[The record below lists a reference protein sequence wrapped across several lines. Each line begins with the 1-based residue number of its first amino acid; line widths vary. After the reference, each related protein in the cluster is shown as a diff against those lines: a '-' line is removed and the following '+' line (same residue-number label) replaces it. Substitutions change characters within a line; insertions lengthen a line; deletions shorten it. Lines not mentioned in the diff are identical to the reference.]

1 MSVFNIAID
10 GPASAGKST
19 IAKGVAKGLGIIYV
33 DTGALYRALGLKTL
47 RCSIAPED
55 SEAVEKMLPDTSITI
70 GFVDGAQRVY
80 LDGEDVSE
88 LIRTQEVAHAASVTS
103 AYEAVRTKLL
113 DLQRTIARENSSVM
127 DGRDIGTHVLP
138 EAQCKFYVTADER
151 VRAMRRYLELKEK
164 CALLGRTYE
173 DILAEIKLRD
183 ERDSN
188 REFAPLKQARD
199 AILIDTTNMNIAEAT
214 DAVLRIVEDKRS
226 EWK

>member
-19 IAKGVAKGLGIIYV
+19 IARRVARGLGIIYV
-33 DTGALYRALGLKTL
+33 DTGSMYRALGLKAL

-55 SEAVEKMLPDTSITI
+55 EEAVEKMLPSTDVAI
-70 GFVDGAQRVY
+70 GFVGGAQRVY

-103 AYEAVRTKLL
+103 AYEAVRIKLL
-113 DLQRTIARENSSVM
+113 DLQRNIAGNNSAVM

-138 EAQCKFYVTADER
+138 GAQCKFYITADER

-164 CALLGRTYE
+164 GSLLGRAYE

-183 ERDSN
+183 ERDSS

-199 AILIDTTNMNIAEAT
+199 AILIDTTDMSIEEAT